1 MSDNNI
7 DEAHLKDILTATY
20 QPQREAEQTLA
31 KRGYKYDPELSTMES
46 KVFYNPETNKPH
58 IAYRGSTRISDFA
71 YEDPALAIGFKTE
84 KQKKA
89 EKLAKDVEAKYGQS
103 ANAYGHSLGGYR
115 AEKSGASGNVFTF
128 NKGAGIFDIGKKISD
143 KQTDIR
149 TNKDIVS
156 ALSLGQRG
164 GTRKTLSTPL
174 TTNVIASHS
183 VSQLTNKP
191 EQNTFESL
199 KNKATSIA
207 SKVLKVPT
215 IKAPKFSFK

>member
-1 MSDNNI
+1 MSDNI
-7 DEAHLKDILTATY
+7 DEEHLKDILTASY

-31 KRGYKYDPELSTMES
+31 KRGYKYDKDLSTMES

-58 IAYRGSTRISDFA
+58 IVYRGSTRASDFA

-89 EKLAKDVEAKYGQS
+89 EKLTKDVESKYGKS
-103 ANAYGHSLGGYR
+103 ADVYGHSLGGYR
-115 AEKSGASGNVFTF
+115 AEKSGASGNIYTF
-128 NKGAGIFDIGKKISD
+128 NKGTGIFDIGKKISD

-156 ALSLGQRG
+156 SLSLGQRG

-174 TTNVIASHS
+174 TTNVISSHS

-199 KNKATSIA
+199 KSKATNIA
-207 SKVLKVPT
+207 NKILKVPT
-215 IKAPKFSFK
+215 IKPPKLSFR

>member
-7 DEAHLKDILTATY
+7 DEEHLKDILTASY
-20 QPQREAEQTLA
+20 QPQREAQQTLA
-31 KRGYKYDPELSTMES
+31 KRGYKYDSDLSTMEN

-58 IAYRGSTRISDFA
+58 IVYRGSTRVSDFA

-149 TNKDIVS
+149 TEKDIVS
-156 ALSLGQRG
+156 LLSIGQRG
-164 GTRKTLSTPL
+164 GTRKTISSPL
-174 TTNVIASHS
+174 TSTVLGSHS
-183 VSQLTNKP
+183 ISELNRKKP
-191 EQNTFESL
+191 TL
-199 KNKATSIA
+199 KELASAGISKATS
-207 SKVLKVPT
+207 KLNFLKR
-215 IKAPKFSFK
+215 

>member
-7 DEAHLKDILTATY
+7 DEEHLKDILTASY

-31 KRGYKYDPELSTMES
+31 KRGYKYDSDLSTMES

-58 IAYRGSTRISDFA
+58 IVYRGSTRVSDFA

-89 EKLAKDVEAKYGQS
+89 QKLAKDVETKYGQS
-103 ANAYGHSLGGYR
+103 ANAYGHSLGGWR
-115 AEKSGASGNVFTF
+115 SENSGVTGNIYTF

-149 TNKDIVS
+149 TSKDVVS
-156 ALSLGQRG
+156 ALSIGQRG
-164 GTRKTLSTPL
+164 GTKKTISSPL

-191 EQNTFESL
+191 EQNTFQSL
-199 KNKATSIA
+199 KNKATNIA
-207 SKVLKVPT
+207 SKVM
-215 IKAPKFSFK
+215 PKLSFR